1 VVCAIRLDFDTFS
14 ILGPTG
20 TAEQDATQQACQDS
34 FTVISSDQGT
44 SPVICGLNTGQ
55 HVYYELG
62 TGNSATATLNFNF
75 GSAASSIRQFEVK
88 VTQIPC
94 AASYRPPSGCFQYH
108 QGLTGRFQTFNF
120 QDTATQHLA
129 NQNYDICI
137 RQEDGY
143 CCVQYSP
150 CADPNSYTLDELAI
164 AAEAEVGTLCSLDY
178 IEIDGVGGTC
188 DQSANAVLG
197 SRLCGNI
204 FNTLNGANAAI
215 AVNSVCDCTA
225 PFVVR
230 IVTNAVLATGDGGIA
245 TTQRGICFD
254 YMQIPCS

>member
-1 VVCAIRLDFDTFS
+1 M
-14 ILGPTG
+14 
-20 TAEQDATQQACQDS
+20 
-34 FTVISSDQGT
+34 
-44 SPVICGLNTGQ
+44 
-55 HVYYELG
+55 YYELG

-178 IEIDGVGGTC
+178 IEIDGRYRVS
-188 DQSANAVLG
+188 QQ
-197 SRLCGNI
+197 
-204 FNTLNGANAAI
+204 
-215 AVNSVCDCTA
+215 
-225 PFVVR
+225 
-230 IVTNAVLATGDGGIA
+230 VLAEIWEVLVKISNL
-245 TTQRGICFD
+245 REIKILKFSVKKIR
-254 YMQIPCS
+254 QIEVRSALLG